1 MFRHYP
7 SISSDFISPFQSR
20 KTSHIIAAL
29 LSYFFIFLEMRN
41 MTLSRLQC
49 VSLIGLEALPVEVE
63 VDVVKSD
70 KLSLVIVGLP
80 DTAVR
85 ESKDRVLTAVK
96 NGGFQIGGFHCTVN
110 LAPGDLK
117 KEGAMYDLPIAIG
130 LIRSSGL
137 LKEEKVNIA
146 DYLIVGELALS
157 GQLRPLT
164 GALAI
169 ALLAREQGKK
179 GVLLPVWNAKEA
191 ALVQGVSVYGLSHVQ
206 EVIQFLQNPAAFQ
219 PQENSSFSSHLVPSS
234 PLVDFCDIKG
244 QAHVKRALEIA
255 AAGAHNI
262 VLAGP
267 PGCGKTLMAKAL
279 PGIMPQLTLEE
290 ALEVTRV
297 HSIAGL
303 LTEGESL
310 CTQRPFRSP
319 HHTIS
324 YAGLIGGGAH
334 PRPGEVSLAHHGIL
348 FLDELPEFPR
358 SILEMLRQP
367 LEDRKVT
374 ISRAQGNYTF
384 PTNFM
389 CVAAMNPCPCGYLG
403 HPDKA
408 CKDSSLQVERYRS
421 KISGPL
427 WDRLDIHLDVP
438 PLRYAEIAQQ
448 IPGEASSTIRQR
460 VVETRHLQ
468 HQRFGKIKTNG
479 QMTSAEIKRF
489 CSLEQKGWA
498 ILQMSIDH
506 MGLSAR
512 ACDRI
517 LRVAR
522 TIADLASA
530 PVIEEAHLLEALNL
544 RNSASRR

>member
-1 MFRHYP
+1 M
-7 SISSDFISPFQSR
+7 
-20 KTSHIIAAL
+20 A
-29 LSYFFIFLEMRN
+29 
-41 MTLSRLQC
+41 LSRLQC
-49 VSLIGLEALPVEVE
+49 ISLIGLEALPVEVE

-96 NGGFQIGGFHCTVN
+96 NGGFQLGSFHCTVN

-117 KEGAMYDLPIAIG
+117 KEGVLYDLPIAIG

-137 LKEEKVNIA
+137 LKEEKTNLN

-157 GQLRPLT
+157 GELRPLT

-169 ALLAREQGKK
+169 ALLAREKGKK
-179 GVLLPVWNAKEA
+179 GVILPACNAEEA
-191 ALVQGVSVYGLSHVQ
+191 GLIQGLPIYGLHHIK
-206 EVIQFLQNPAAFQ
+206 EVVQFLQNPAAFQ
-219 PQENSSFSSHLVPSS
+219 PHKSSPFSSHLAKETPF
-234 PLVDFCDIKG
+234 VDFCDIKG

-262 VLAGP
+262 VLSGP
-267 PGCGKTLMAKAL
+267 PGCGKTLMAKAF

-290 ALEVTRV
+290 ALEITRV

-303 LTEGESL
+303 LPEGQSL

-348 FLDELPEFPR
+348 FLDELAEFSR
-358 SILEMLRQP
+358 SVLEVLRQP

-384 PTNFM
+384 PTQFL
-389 CVAAMNPCPCGYLG
+389 CIAAMNPCPCGYLG
-403 HPDKA
+403 HPDKP
-408 CKDSSLQVERYRS
+408 CKDSILQIERYRS

-427 WDRLDIHLDVP
+427 WDRLDIHVDVP
-438 PLRYAEIAQQ
+438 PLRYAEIAQS
-448 IPGEASSTIRQR
+448 ASIDTSSIIRQR
-460 VVETRHLQ
+460 IIEARSRQ
-468 HQRFGKIKTNG
+468 YQRFSQTKTNG
-479 QMTSAEIKRF
+479 QMTTAEIKMF
-489 CSLEQKGWA
+489 CALTQNSWK
-498 ILQMSIDH
+498 ILQMAIDQ

-522 TIADLASA
+522 TIADLENMQAIDES
-530 PVIEEAHLLEALNL
+530 HLLEALNL
-544 RNSASRR
+544 KNPVSKR

>member
-1 MFRHYP
+1 MV
-7 SISSDFISPFQSR
+7 
-20 KTSHIIAAL
+20 
-29 LSYFFIFLEMRN
+29 
-41 MTLSRLQC
+41 LSRLQC

-70 KLSLVIVGLP
+70 KPCLVIVGLP

-85 ESKDRVLTAVK
+85 ESKDRVLTAIK
-96 NGGFQIGGFHCTVN
+96 NGGFQLGSFHCTVN

-117 KEGAMYDLPIAIG
+117 KEGVLYDLPIAIG
-130 LIRSSGL
+130 LIRSSGF
-137 LKEEKVNIA
+137 LKQEPINVG

-157 GQLRPLT
+157 GELRPLT

-169 ALLAREQGKK
+169 ALLARQQGKK
-179 GVLLPVWNAKEA
+179 GIILSEHNAKEA
-191 ALVQGVSVYGLSHVQ
+191 ALVEGIPVYGLNHLK
-206 EVIQFLQNPAAFQ
+206 EVVQFLQNPARFK
-219 PQENSSFSSHLVPSS
+219 PQESLPFHSQLSNPA

-262 VLAGP
+262 VLSGP

-279 PGIMPQLTLEE
+279 PGIMPPLTLEE

-303 LTEGESL
+303 LSENQSL
-310 CTQRPFRSP
+310 STQRPFRAP

-348 FLDELPEFPR
+348 FLDELPEFSR
-358 SILEMLRQP
+358 SVLEVLRQP

-374 ISRAQGNYTF
+374 ISRALGNYTF
-384 PTNFM
+384 PTNIL
-389 CVAAMNPCPCGYLG
+389 CIAAMNPCPCGYLG
-403 HPDKA
+403 HPDKP
-408 CKDSSLQVERYRS
+408 CKDSPLQVDRYRS

-427 WDRLDIHLDVP
+427 WDRLDIHVDVP
-438 PLRYAEIAQQ
+438 PLRYAEMREQ
-448 IPGEASSTIRQR
+448 ASGDPSVTIRQR
-460 VVETRHLQ
+460 IIEVRQ
-468 HQRFGKIKTNG
+468 KQYQRFGCVKTNG
-479 QMTSAEIKRF
+479 QMTTVEVKRF
-489 CSLEQKGWA
+489 CALDQKGCN
-498 ILQMSIDH
+498 ILQMAIDQ

-517 LRVAR
+517 LRVSR
-522 TIADLASA
+522 TIADLAGAES
-530 PVIEEAHLLEALNL
+530 IDESHLLEALNL
-544 RNSASRR
+544 RNSASRS

>member
-1 MFRHYP
+1 MV
-7 SISSDFISPFQSR
+7 
-20 KTSHIIAAL
+20 
-29 LSYFFIFLEMRN
+29 LSC
-41 MTLSRLQC
+41 LQC

-63 VDVVKSD
+63 VDVVRSD

-96 NGGFQIGGFHCTVN
+96 NGGFQLGSFHCTVN

-117 KEGAMYDLPIAIG
+117 KEGVIYDLPIAIG
-130 LIRSSGL
+130 LIRSSGF
-137 LKEEKVNIA
+137 LKEEAINVS

-157 GQLRPLT
+157 GELRPLS

-179 GVLLPVWNAKEA
+179 GIILPASNAKEA
-191 ALVQGVSVYGLSHVQ
+191 ALVNDIPVYGLHHLK
-206 EVIQFLQNPAAFQ
+206 EVIQFLQNPASVK
-219 PQENSSFSSHLVPSS
+219 PQESFPFHSHLNHASL
-234 PLVDFCDIKG
+234 LVDFCDIKG

-262 VLAGP
+262 VLSGP

-279 PGIMPQLTLEE
+279 PGIMPPLTLEE
-290 ALEVTRV
+290 ALEVTRI

-303 LTEGESL
+303 LPENQSL
-310 CTQRPFRSP
+310 STQRPFRAP

-348 FLDELPEFPR
+348 FLDELPEFSR
-358 SILEMLRQP
+358 SVLEVLRQP

-374 ISRAQGNYTF
+374 ISRALGNYTF
-384 PTNFM
+384 PTNVL
-389 CVAAMNPCPCGYLG
+389 CIAAMNPCPCGYLG
-403 HPDKA
+403 HPDKP

-427 WDRLDIHLDVP
+427 WDRLDIHIDVS
-438 PLRYAEIAQQ
+438 PLRYVEIAQQ
-448 IPGEASSTIRQR
+448 TAGDTSITIRQR
-460 VVETRHLQ
+460 VIEARDKQ
-468 HQRFGKIKTNG
+468 YQRFKCNKTNG

-489 CSLEQKGWA
+489 CALDQKGWA
-498 ILQMSIDH
+498 ILQMAIDH
-506 MGLSAR
+506 MGISAR

-522 TIADLASA
+522 TIADLACAES
-530 PVIEEAHLLEALNL
+530 VDESHLLEALNL
-544 RNSASRR
+544 RNLANRM